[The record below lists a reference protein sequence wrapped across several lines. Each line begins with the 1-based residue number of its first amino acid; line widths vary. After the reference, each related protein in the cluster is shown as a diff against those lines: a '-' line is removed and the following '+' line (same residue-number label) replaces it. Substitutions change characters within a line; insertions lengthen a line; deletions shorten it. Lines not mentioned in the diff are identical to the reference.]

1 MYNEP
6 KSLLSHQKESIMT
19 SLLIK
24 LFIKSPH
31 STHSPAVRRAYGTLA
46 SVVGIVLNLLLAA
59 GKFTVGFLFGAISV
73 QADAVNN
80 LSDAGSQIISLIT
93 FKVAAKPAD
102 RDHPFGHAR
111 IEYVASMIVS
121 FLILLIG
128 WELLSGSV
136 DKIFHPT
143 ATVFSW
149 ISVAVLAVSVLVKL
163 WLCVFNRKIAKRI
176 DSSVMRATAA
186 DSLSDAGATAAVLV
200 ATLVYKFT
208 GFDPDAYM
216 GILVALLILW
226 AGVKILN
233 DTKNSILG
241 EGPSEETVEQ
251 IRAVITEFKT
261 KGVIGLH
268 DLVVHNYGPG
278 RVMASL
284 HIEVDGDADIYAS
297 HDMADLIE
305 RRLRVEC
312 GIEATVHM
320 DPIAIR
326 DPRVAALKQFA
337 EAKAHEIHEGLRLH
351 DFRIV
356 PGETHTNLIFDVAAP
371 FELQMGD
378 AELRSALA
386 DAIHEGDPHL
396 FAVIT
401 VDRE

>member
-1 MYNEP
+1 
-6 KSLLSHQKESIMT
+6 MT

-24 LFIKSPH
+24 LFIKSPRDVG
-31 STHSPAVRRAYGTLA
+31 SPAVRRAYGTLA
-46 SVVGIVLNLLLAA
+46 STVGIVLNLLLAA
-59 GKFTVGFLFGAISV
+59 GKFTVGLLFGSISV

-80 LSDAGSQIISLIT
+80 LSDAGSQIISLVT
-93 FKVAAKPAD
+93 FKMAAKPAD

-111 IEYVASMIVS
+111 IEYVTSMIVS
-121 FLILLIG
+121 FLILLVG

-136 DKIFHPT
+136 DKVFHP
-143 ATVFSW
+143 AETVFSW
-149 ISVAVLAVSVLVKL
+149 LSVAVLSASVLVKL
-163 WLCVFNRKIAKRI
+163 WLCFFNRRIAKKI

-186 DSLSDAGATAAVLV
+186 DSLSDAGATFAVLV
-200 ATLVYKFT
+200 ATLIYKFT

-226 AGVKILN
+226 AGIKILN

-241 EGPSEETVEQ
+241 EQPSEETVAMIEAMVEEFREQ
-251 IRAVITEFKT
+251 GAL
-261 KGVIGLH
+261 GLH

-284 HIEVDGDADIYAS
+284 HVEVDGDADIYTS

-326 DPRVAALKQFA
+326 DARVAELRAYAEEITFA
-337 EAKAHEIHEGLRLH
+337 VDDRLRLH

-356 PGETHTNLIFDVAAP
+356 PGDTHTNLIFDVATP
-371 FELQMGD
+371 FELALSD
-378 AELRSALA
+378 AELRSGIA
-386 DAIHEGDPHL
+386 DRIHEGNPHL

-401 VDRE
+401 IDRV

>member
-1 MYNEP
+1 
-6 KSLLSHQKESIMT
+6 MT

-24 LFIKSPH
+24 LFIKSPRD
-31 STHSPAVRRAYGTLA
+31 TASPAVRRAYGTMV
-46 SVVGIVLNLLLAA
+46 SVVGIILNLLLAA

-80 LSDAGSQIISLIT
+80 LSDAGSQIISLVT
-93 FKVAAKPAD
+93 FKLAAKPAD
-102 RDHPFGHAR
+102 RNHPFGHAR

-121 FLILLIG
+121 FLVLLVG

-136 DKIFHPT
+136 DKLLHPA
-143 ATVFSW
+143 ATIFSW
-149 ISVAVLAVSVLVKL
+149 VSVAVLSVSVLVKL
-163 WLCVFNRKIAKRI
+163 WLCIFNRKIAKKI
-176 DSSVMRATAA
+176 DSSVMRATSA
-186 DSLSDAGATAAVLV
+186 DSLSDAGATFAVLV
-200 ATLVYKFT
+200 ATLIYKFT

-216 GILVALLILW
+216 GLLVALLILW
-226 AGVKILN
+226 AGVKILI

-241 EGPSEETVEQ
+241 EKPSEETVAQ
-251 IRAVITEFKT
+251 IEAMVAEFRD
-261 KGVIGLH
+261 KGAIGIH

-284 HIEVDGDADIYAS
+284 HVEVDGDADIYAS

-320 DPIAIR
+320 DPVAIH
-326 DPRVAALKQFA
+326 DPRVAELRKFA
-337 EAKAHEIHEGLRLH
+337 EVHTAAIDSRLCLH

-356 PGETHTNLIFDVAAP
+356 PGDTHTNLIFDVAVP
-371 FELQMGD
+371 FELAIPD
-378 AELRSALA
+378 AELRSRLA
-386 DAIHEGDPHL
+386 DAIHEADDHL

>member
-1 MYNEP
+1 M
-6 KSLLSHQKESIMT
+6 S
-19 SLLIK
+19 SLLIR

-31 STHSPAVRRAYGTLA
+31 STHDPAVRRAYGTLA
-46 SVVGIVLNLLLAA
+46 STVGIILNLLLAM

-80 LSDAGSQIISLIT
+80 LSDAGSQLISLIT
-93 FKVAAKPAD
+93 FKIAAKPAD

-121 FLILLIG
+121 VLIMLIG

-136 DKIFHPT
+136 DKVLHPKE
-143 ATVFSW
+143 TVFSW
-149 ISVAVLAVSVLVKL
+149 LSVGVLGASVLVKL

-226 AGVKILN
+226 AGIQILN

-241 EGPSEETVEQ
+241 ERPSEETVEQ
-251 IRAVITEFKT
+251 IRAVVADFET

-284 HIEVDGDADIYAS
+284 HIEVDGDNDIYES

-312 GIEATVHM
+312 GIDATVHM
-320 DPIAIR
+320 DPVAVR
-326 DPRVAALKQFA
+326 DPRVSELKKLA
-337 EAKAHEIHEGLRLH
+337 ETLAGRIDPRLRIH

-356 PGETHTNLIFDVAAP
+356 PGDTHTNLIFDLSTP
-371 FELQMGD
+371 FELAMTD
-378 AELRSALA
+378 ADLRSALA
-386 DAIHEGDPHL
+386 DAIHGANDHL

>member
-1 MYNEP
+1 
-6 KSLLSHQKESIMT
+6 MT

-24 LFIKSPH
+24 LFIKSPRDV
-31 STHSPAVRRAYGTLA
+31 SSPAVRRAYGTLA
-46 SVVGIVLNLLLAA
+46 STVGIILNLLLAA

-80 LSDAGSQIISLIT
+80 LSDAGSQIISLVT
-93 FKVAAKPAD
+93 FKMAAKPAD

-111 IEYVASMIVS
+111 IEYVTSMIVS
-121 FLILLIG
+121 FLILLVG

-136 DKIFHPT
+136 DKVFHPSE
-143 ATVFSW
+143 TVFSW
-149 ISVAVLAVSVLVKL
+149 LSVAVLGVSVLVKL
-163 WLCVFNRKIAKRI
+163 WLCIFNRRIAKKI

-200 ATLVYKFT
+200 ATLIYKFT

-226 AGVKILN
+226 AGIKILN

-241 EGPSEETVEQ
+241 EKPSEETVAMIEAIVEEFREQ
-251 IRAVITEFKT
+251 GAL
-261 KGVIGLH
+261 GLH

-278 RVMASL
+278 RVMAPV
-284 HIEVDGDADIYAS
+284 HVEVDGDADIYAS

-305 RRLRVEC
+305 RRLRMEC

-320 DPIAIR
+320 DPIAVR
-326 DPRVAALKQFA
+326 DPRVTELKAYA
-337 EAKAHEIHEGLRLH
+337 EAVTRAVDDRLRLH

-356 PGETHTNLIFDVAAP
+356 PGETHTNLIFDIAAP
-371 FELQMGD
+371 FELTVSD
-378 AELRSALA
+378 AELRTRVA
-386 DAIHEGDPHL
+386 DGIHSGNNHL

-401 VDRE
+401 VDRV

>member
-1 MYNEP
+1 
-6 KSLLSHQKESIMT
+6 MT
-19 SLLIK
+19 NLLIK
-24 LFIKSPH
+24 LFIKSPRDVG
-31 STHSPAVRRAYGTLA
+31 SPAVRRAYGTLA
-46 SVVGIVLNLLLAA
+46 STVGIILNLLLAA

-80 LSDAGSQIISLIT
+80 LSDAGSQIISLVT
-93 FKVAAKPAD
+93 FKMAAKPAD

-111 IEYVASMIVS
+111 IEYVTSMIVS
-121 FLILLIG
+121 FLILLVG

-136 DKIFHPT
+136 DKVFHP
-143 ATVFSW
+143 AETVFSW
-149 ISVAVLAVSVLVKL
+149 LSVAVLGVSVLVKL
-163 WLCVFNRKIAKRI
+163 WLCLFNRKIAKKI

-186 DSLSDAGATAAVLV
+186 DSLSDAGATFAVLV
-200 ATLVYKFT
+200 ATLIYKFT
-208 GFDPDAYM
+208 SFDPDAYM

-226 AGVKILN
+226 AGIKILN

-241 EGPSEETVEQ
+241 EQPSEETVAMIETL
-251 IRAVITEFKT
+251 VKEFEDQ
-261 KGVIGLH
+261 GAIGLH

-284 HIEVDGDADIYAS
+284 HVEVDGDADIYAS

-326 DPRVAALKQFA
+326 DPRVSELKAYA
-337 EAKAHEIHEGLRLH
+337 EGIVREVDGRLRIH

-356 PGETHTNLIFDVAAP
+356 PGETHTNLIFDIAAP
-371 FELQMGD
+371 FELAMSD
-378 AELRSALA
+378 ADLRSKVA
-386 DAIHEGDPHL
+386 DGIHEGNGHL

-401 VDRE
+401 VDRV

>member
-1 MYNEP
+1 
-6 KSLLSHQKESIMT
+6 MT
-19 SLLIK
+19 NLLIK
-24 LFIKSPH
+24 LFIRSPRD
-31 STHSPAVRRAYGTLA
+31 TASPAVRRAYGTLV
-46 SVVGIVLNLLLAA
+46 STVGIILNLLLAA

-80 LSDAGSQIISLIT
+80 LSDAGSQLISLVT
-93 FKVAAKPAD
+93 FKLAAKPAD

-121 FLILLIG
+121 FLILLVG

-136 DKIFHPT
+136 DKILHPT
-143 ATVFSW
+143 ETLFSW
-149 ISVAVLAVSVLVKL
+149 LSVAVLGASVLVKL
-163 WLCVFNRKIAKRI
+163 WLCVFNRKIAKKI

-186 DSLSDAGATAAVLV
+186 DSLSDAGATFAVLV
-200 ATLVYKFT
+200 ATLIFKFT
-208 GFDPDAYM
+208 GWDPDAYM

-226 AGVKILN
+226 AGIKILN

-241 EGPSEETVEQ
+241 EKPSEETVAQIEAMVAEFREQ
-251 IRAVITEFKT
+251 GA
-261 KGVIGLH
+261 IGIH

-284 HIEVDGDADIYAS
+284 HVEVDGDADIYAS

-305 RRLRVEC
+305 RRLAVEC

-326 DPRVAALKQFA
+326 DPRVSELKAFA
-337 EAKAHEIHEGLRLH
+337 EAIVKEVDDRLRIH

-356 PGETHTNLIFDVAAP
+356 PGETHTNLIFDIAAP
-371 FELQMGD
+371 FELSMANAD
-378 AELRSALA
+378 LRARVAET
-386 DAIHEGDPHL
+386 IHERNDHL

-401 VDRE
+401 VDRV

>member
-1 MYNEP
+1 
-6 KSLLSHQKESIMT
+6 MT
-19 SLLIK
+19 AILTR

-31 STHSPAVRRAYGTLA
+31 DVSSPAVRRAYGTLV
-46 SVVGIVLNLLLAA
+46 STVGIILNLLLAA
-59 GKFTVGFLFGAISV
+59 GKFTVGFLFGAIAV

-93 FKVAAKPAD
+93 FKIAAKPAD
-102 RDHPFGHAR
+102 HDHPFGHAR
-111 IEYVASMIVS
+111 IEYVAPMIVS
-121 FLILLIG
+121 FFILLIG
-128 WELLSGSV
+128 WNLLSDSI
-136 DKIFHPT
+136 DKLLHPSET
-143 ATVFSW
+143 IFSW
-149 ISVAVLAVSVLVKL
+149 ISVGVLAVSVLVKL
-163 WLCVFNRKIAKRI
+163 WLCIFNRKIAKVI

-200 ATLVYKFT
+200 ATLVFKFT

-241 EGPSEETVEQ
+241 ERPSEETVEE
-251 IRAVITEFKT
+251 IRRMVEEFRAD
-261 KGVIGLH
+261 GAIGLH

-284 HIEVDGDADIYAS
+284 HVEVDGDEDIYVS
-297 HDMADLIE
+297 HDMADRIE

-320 DPIAIR
+320 DPVAIR
-326 DPRVAALKQFA
+326 DPRVNALRTMAQELAAALD
-337 EAKAHEIHEGLRLH
+337 ERLRIH

-356 PGETHTNLIFDVAAP
+356 PGDTHVNLIFDVAAP
-371 FELQMGD
+371 FTLPMTD
-378 AELRSALA
+378 AELRNALA
-386 DAIHEGDPHL
+386 DRIHASDDQL

>member
-1 MYNEP
+1 
-6 KSLLSHQKESIMT
+6 MT
-19 SLLIK
+19 NLLIK
-24 LFIKSPH
+24 LFIKSPRDVA
-31 STHSPAVRRAYGTLA
+31 SPAVRRAYGTLA
-46 SVVGIVLNLLLAA
+46 STVGIILNLLLAA

-80 LSDAGSQIISLIT
+80 LSDAGSQIISLVT
-93 FKVAAKPAD
+93 FKMAAKPAD

-111 IEYVASMIVS
+111 IEYVTSMIVS
-121 FLILLIG
+121 FLILLVG

-136 DKIFHPT
+136 DKVFHP
-143 ATVFSW
+143 AETVFSW
-149 ISVAVLAVSVLVKL
+149 LSVAVLGVSVLVKL
-163 WLCVFNRKIAKRI
+163 WLCLFNRKIAKKI
-176 DSSVMRATAA
+176 DSQVMRATAA
-186 DSLSDAGATAAVLV
+186 DSLSDAGATFAVLV
-200 ATLVYKFT
+200 ATLIYKFT
-208 GFDPDAYM
+208 SFDPDAYM

-226 AGVKILN
+226 AGIKILN

-241 EGPSEETVEQ
+241 EQPSEETVAMIE
-251 IRAVITEFKT
+251 ALVKEFEDQ
-261 KGVIGLH
+261 GAIGIH

-284 HIEVDGDADIYAS
+284 HVEVDGDADIYAS

-326 DPRVAALKQFA
+326 DPRVSELKAYA
-337 EAKAHEIHEGLRLH
+337 EGIVREVDGRLRIH

-356 PGETHTNLIFDVAAP
+356 PGETHTNLIFDIAAP
-371 FELQMGD
+371 FELAMSD
-378 AELRSALA
+378 ADLRSKVA
-386 DAIHEGDPHL
+386 DGIHEGNGHL

-401 VDRE
+401 VDRV

>member
-1 MYNEP
+1 
-6 KSLLSHQKESIMT
+6 MT

-46 SVVGIVLNLLLAA
+46 STVGIILNLLLAA

-93 FKVAAKPAD
+93 FKIAAKPAD

-136 DKIFHPT
+136 DKVLHPSE
-143 ATVFSW
+143 TVFSW
-149 ISVAVLAVSVLVKL
+149 LSVAVLAVSVLVKL
-163 WLCVFNRKIAKRI
+163 WLCLFNRKIAKRI

-200 ATLVYKFT
+200 ATLIYKFT

-251 IRAVITEFKT
+251 IRSLIGEFEGQ
-261 KGVIGLH
+261 GVIGLH

-305 RRLRVEC
+305 RRLRVDC

-320 DPIAIR
+320 DPVAIHN
-326 DPRVAALKQFA
+326 PRVAELRKFA
-337 EAKAHEIHEGLRLH
+337 EAHTAAIDSRIRLH

-356 PGETHTNLIFDVAAP
+356 PGDTHTNLIFDVAVP
-371 FELQMGD
+371 FELAIPD
-378 AELRSALA
+378 AELRSRLA
-386 DAIHEGDPHL
+386 DAIHEADDHL

>member
-1 MYNEP
+1 
-6 KSLLSHQKESIMT
+6 MT
-19 SLLIK
+19 ALLIK
-24 LFIKSPH
+24 LFIKSPRA
-31 STHSPAVRRAYGTLA
+31 THSPAVRRAYGTLA
-46 SVVGIVLNLLLAA
+46 ATVGIILNLLLAA

-93 FKVAAKPAD
+93 FKIAAKPAD

-111 IEYVASMIVS
+111 IEYVSSMIVS
-121 FLILLIG
+121 FFILLIG

-136 DKIFHPT
+136 TKILHPT
-143 ATVFSW
+143 ETIFSW
-149 ISVAVLAVSVLVKL
+149 VSVGVLAVSVLVKL

-186 DSLSDAGATAAVLV
+186 DSLSDAGATAAVLA
-200 ATLVYKFT
+200 ATLIYKFT

-226 AGVKILN
+226 AGIKILN

-241 EGPSEETVEQ
+241 EGPSDETVEQ
-251 IRAVITEFKT
+251 IQALVSEFED

-284 HIEVDGDADIYAS
+284 HVEVDGDADIYTS
-297 HDMADLIE
+297 HDVADLIE
-305 RRLRVEC
+305 RRLRVDC
-312 GIEATVHM
+312 GITATVHM
-320 DPIAIR
+320 DPVAVR
-326 DPRVAALKQFA
+326 DPRVIELRELTERLTK
-337 EAKAHEIHEGLRLH
+337 GLDVRLHIH

-356 PGETHTNLIFDVAAP
+356 PGDTHINLIFDLSAP
-371 FELQMGD
+371 FELKATD
-378 AELRSALA
+378 AELRTRLA
-386 DAIHEGDPHL
+386 DAIHASDERL